1 MQMEQDEL
9 FFERSVGPECE
20 VDEDPAYE
28 DAHAARKEIEAT
40 EFQEHM
46 QRVLQLKR
54 LRSTV
59 KPSSFFAVQD
69 IDEDSVV
76 AADEEYQ
83 EELRVE
89 EESEWQLQQE

>member
-1 MQMEQDEL
+1 MPLLQ
-9 FFERSVGPECE
+9 CE
-20 VDEDPAYE
+20 VAEDPADE

-89 EESEWQLQQE
+89 EESEWQLQRTSLTFYSD